1 MLFKRAFPIVGSLLP
16 IIILKG
22 ANKLFRLAKYLK
34 HYKIQSIFGPL
45 FKLIEACFEL
55 AVPLIMADIIDTGI
69 RNEDASY
76 ILWRGGIL
84 VLLGV
89 LGLTCSLTA
98 QYFAAKASVGFGQE
112 LRTALFKHINTLS
125 YTEIDKLGSHTLV
138 TRMTSDINQAQT
150 GVNMILRLFLR
161 SPFIVLGSVIMAFT
175 ISVRLT
181 LIFLIISPAL
191 AFVIYKIMTST
202 IPRYKKVQKTLDKTN
217 LITSENLVGTRVVRA
232 FSRQKDEQE
241 EFEKNAEELYKMQVA
256 AGKISAIMNPAT
268 YVLVNLAIAAI
279 LWFGGKS
286 VDTGSISQGEVIAL
300 LNYMNQILLALLA
313 VALLVTNITKM
324 YACAGRINEVFDVHT
339 SVSDEGSTPVSEKSG
354 SPRVEFRNVSFR
366 YSGSGEDTLEDISF
380 TAQKG
385 ETVGIIGGTGSG
397 KTSVINLIPRFYDV
411 SQGSVL
417 VDGTDV
423 KSYPFSQLRHKMGI
437 VPQKAVLFKGSVRDN
452 MRWRDEN
459 ATDEDI
465 WQALEIAQA
474 KDFVEQKQGQL
485 DFEILQQGK
494 NLSGGQRQRLTIA
507 RALVG
512 KPEILILDDS
522 ASALDLVTDAALRRA
537 IAEKTQGMTVFIVSQ
552 RISSIRS
559 ADKIIVLEDGR
570 IAGIGTHSELY
581 KSCGVYKEICL
592 SQLSEKEVAQH
603 G

>member
-1 MLFKRAFPIVGSLLP
+1 M
-16 IIILKG
+16 
-22 ANKLFRLAKYLK
+22 FRLAKYLK
-34 HYKIQSIFGPL
+34 HYKIQSIFGPV

-69 RNEDASY
+69 KNEDSSY

-98 QYFAAKASVGFGQE
+98 QYFAAKASVGFGRE

-175 ISVRLT
+175 ISVKLT
-181 LIFLIISPAL
+181 LIFLIMSPAL
-191 AFVIYKIMTST
+191 AYVIYKIMTAT
-202 IPRYKKVQKTLDKTN
+202 IPRFKKVQSTVDKTN
-217 LITSENLVGTRVVRA
+217 LQTSENLTGTRVVRA
-232 FSRQKDEQE
+232 FSRQKDEQA
-241 EFEKNAEELYKMQVA
+241 EFEKNAEQLRAMQIT
-256 AGKISAIMNPAT
+256 AGRISAIMNPAT

-286 VDTGSISQGEVIAL
+286 VDTGSITQGEVIAL

-313 VALLVTNITKM
+313 VALLVTNITRM

-339 SVSDEGSTPVSEKSG
+339 SVSDEGNTAVPEDKSA
-354 SPRVEFRNVSFR
+354 PKVEFRNVSFC
-366 YSGSGEDTLEDISF
+366 YAGSGENTLDDITF
-380 TAQKG
+380 AVQKG

-397 KTSVINLIPRFYDV
+397 KTSVINLIPRFYDAT
-411 SQGSVL
+411 QGSVL

-423 KSYPFSQLRHKMGI
+423 KHYPFAQLRGKIGI
-437 VPQKAVLFKGSVRDN
+437 VPQKAVLFKGTVREN
-452 MRWRDEN
+452 MCWRDEN
-459 ATDEDI
+459 ATDEQI
-465 WQALEIAQA
+465 WNALEIAQA
-474 KDFVEQKQGQL
+474 KDFIEQKQGQL
-485 DFEILQQGK
+485 DYLINQQGK

-512 KPEILILDDS
+512 NPEILILDDS
-522 ASALDLVTDAALRRA
+522 ASALDLVTDAALRKA
-537 IAEKTQGMTVFIVSQ
+537 IAEKTDGITVFIVSQ
-552 RISSIRS
+552 RISSIKN
-559 ADKIIVLEDGR
+559 ADKIIVLDDGK
-570 IAGIGTHSELY
+570 IAGIGTHMQLY
-581 KSCGVYKEICL
+581 KTCSVYKEICL

>member
-1 MLFKRAFPIVGSLLP
+1 M
-16 IIILKG
+16 
-22 ANKLFRLAKYLK
+22 FRLAKYLK
-34 HYKIQSIFGPL
+34 HYKIQSIFGPV

-69 RNEDASY
+69 KNEDSSY

-98 QYFAAKASVGFGQE
+98 QYFAAKASVGFGRE

-175 ISVRLT
+175 ISVKLT
-181 LIFLIISPAL
+181 LIFLIMSPAL
-191 AFVIYKIMTST
+191 AYVIYKIMTAT
-202 IPRYKKVQKTLDKTN
+202 IPRFKKVQSTLDKTN
-217 LITSENLVGTRVVRA
+217 LQTSENLTGTRVVRA
-232 FSRQKDEQE
+232 FSRQKDEQA
-241 EFEKNAEELYKMQVA
+241 EFEKNAEQLRAMQIT
-256 AGKISAIMNPAT
+256 AGRISAIMNPAT

-286 VDTGSISQGEVIAL
+286 VDTGSITQGEVIAL

-313 VALLVTNITKM
+313 VTLLVTNITRM

-339 SVSDEGSTPVSEKSG
+339 SVSDEGSTDVADNRSAPS
-354 SPRVEFRNVSFR
+354 VEFRNVDFR
-366 YSGSGEDTLEDISF
+366 YAGAGENVLEGISF

-397 KTSVINLIPRFYDV
+397 KTSVINLIPRFYDAT
-411 SQGSVL
+411 QGSVL

-423 KSYPFSQLRHKMGI
+423 KHYPFAQLRGKIGI
-437 VPQKAVLFKGSVRDN
+437 VPQKAVLFKGTVREN
-452 MRWRDEN
+452 MCWRDEN
-459 ATDEDI
+459 ASDEDI
-465 WQALEIAQA
+465 WNALEIAQA
-474 KDFVEQKQGQL
+474 KDFIEQKQGQL
-485 DFEILQQGK
+485 DYLINQQGK

-512 KPEILILDDS
+512 NPEILILDDS
-522 ASALDLVTDAALRRA
+522 ASALDLVTDAALRKA
-537 IAEKTQGMTVFIVSQ
+537 IAEKTDGITVFIVSQ
-552 RISSIRS
+552 RISSIKN
-559 ADKIIVLEDGR
+559 ADKIIVLDDGK
-570 IAGIGTHSELY
+570 IAGIGTHMQLY
-581 KSCGVYKEICL
+581 KTCSVYKEICL

>member
-1 MLFKRAFPIVGSLLP
+1 M
-16 IIILKG
+16 
-22 ANKLFRLAKYLK
+22 FRLAKYLN
-34 HYKIQSIFGPL
+34 HYKIQSIFGPV

-69 RNEDASY
+69 KNEDASY

-112 LRTALFKHINTLS
+112 LRTALFKHIGTLS

-175 ISVRLT
+175 ISVKLT
-181 LIFLIISPAL
+181 LIFLLISPAL
-191 AFVIYKIMTST
+191 AFVIYKIMSAT
-202 IPRYKKVQKTLDKTN
+202 IPRYKRVQKTLDRTN
-217 LITSENLVGTRVVRA
+217 LLTSENLVGTRVIRA
-232 FSRQKDEQE
+232 FSRQKDEQQ
-241 EFEKNAEELYKMQVA
+241 EFEKNAEQLRRMQIVA
-256 AGKISAIMNPAT
+256 GRISAVMNPAT

-286 VDTGSISQGEVIAL
+286 VDTGSITQGEVIAL

-324 YACAGRINEVFDVHT
+324 YACSARINEVFDVST
-339 SVSDEGSTPVSEKSG
+339 TISDDGNTTVTADPAA
-354 SPRVEFRNVSFR
+354 PAVEFRGVSFA
-366 YSGSGEDTLEDISF
+366 YAGAGENTLEDISF
-380 TAQKG
+380 TAAKG
-385 ETVGIIGGTGSG
+385 ETIGIIGGTGSG
-397 KTSVINLIPRFYDV
+397 KSSVINLIPRFYDAT
-411 SQGSVL
+411 SGSVL

-423 KSYPFSQLRHKMGI
+423 KSYPFAQLRSKIGI
-437 VPQKAVLFKGSVRDN
+437 VPQKAVLFKGTVRDN
-452 MRWRDEN
+452 MRFRDEN

-474 KDFVEQKQGQL
+474 KDFVQQKQGGL

-522 ASALDLVTDAALRRA
+522 ASALDLVTDAALRKA

-552 RISSIRS
+552 RISSIRN
-559 ADKIIVLEDGR
+559 ADKIIVLEDGK
-570 IAGIGTHSELY
+570 IAGIGTHAELFR
-581 KSCGVYKEICL
+581 SCDVYKEICL
-592 SQLSEKEVAQH
+592 SQLSEKEVAQY

>member
-1 MLFKRAFPIVGSLLP
+1 M
-16 IIILKG
+16 
-22 ANKLFRLAKYLK
+22 FRLAKYLK
-34 HYKIQSIFGPL
+34 HYKIQSIFGPV

-69 RNEDASY
+69 KNEDSSY

-98 QYFAAKASVGFGQE
+98 QYFAAKASVGFGRE

-175 ISVRLT
+175 ISVKLT
-181 LIFLIISPAL
+181 LIFLIMSPAL
-191 AFVIYKIMTST
+191 AYVIYKIMTAT
-202 IPRYKKVQKTLDKTN
+202 IPRFKKVQSTLDKTN
-217 LITSENLVGTRVVRA
+217 LQTSENLTGTRVVRA
-232 FSRQKDEQE
+232 FSRQKDEQA
-241 EFEKNAEELYKMQVA
+241 EFEKNAEQLRAMQIT
-256 AGKISAIMNPAT
+256 AGRISAIMNPAT

-286 VDTGSISQGEVIAL
+286 VDTGSITQGEVIAL

-313 VALLVTNITKM
+313 VALLVTNITRM

-339 SVSDEGSTPVSEKSG
+339 SVSDEGSTDVADNRSAPS
-354 SPRVEFRNVSFR
+354 VEFRNVDFK
-366 YSGSGEDTLEDISF
+366 YAGAGENVLEGISF

-397 KTSVINLIPRFYDV
+397 KTSVINLIPRFYDAT
-411 SQGSVL
+411 QGSVL

-423 KSYPFSQLRHKMGI
+423 KHYPFAQLRGKIGI
-437 VPQKAVLFKGSVRDN
+437 VPQKAVLFKGTVREN
-452 MRWRDEN
+452 MCWRDEN
-459 ATDEDI
+459 ATDEQI
-465 WQALEIAQA
+465 WNALEIAQA
-474 KDFVEQKQGQL
+474 KDFIEQKQGQL
-485 DFEILQQGK
+485 DYLINQQGK

-512 KPEILILDDS
+512 NPEILILDDS
-522 ASALDLVTDAALRRA
+522 ASALDLVTDAALRKA
-537 IAEKTQGMTVFIVSQ
+537 IAEKTDGITVFIVSQ
-552 RISSIRS
+552 RISSIKN
-559 ADKIIVLEDGR
+559 ADKIIVLDDGK
-570 IAGIGTHSELY
+570 IAGIGTHMQLY
-581 KSCGVYKEICL
+581 KTCSVYKEICL

>member
-1 MLFKRAFPIVGSLLP
+1 M
-16 IIILKG
+16 
-22 ANKLFRLAKYLK
+22 FRLAKYLK
-34 HYKIQSIFGPL
+34 HYKIQSIFGPV

-69 RNEDASY
+69 KNEDSSY

-98 QYFAAKASVGFGQE
+98 QYFAAKASVGFGRE

-175 ISVRLT
+175 ISVKLT
-181 LIFLIISPAL
+181 LIFLIMSPAL
-191 AFVIYKIMTST
+191 AYVIYKIMTAT
-202 IPRYKKVQKTLDKTN
+202 IPRFKKVQSTLDKTN
-217 LITSENLVGTRVVRA
+217 LQTSENLTGTRVVRA
-232 FSRQKDEQE
+232 FSRQKDEQA
-241 EFEKNAEELYKMQVA
+241 EFEKNAEQLRAMQIT
-256 AGKISAIMNPAT
+256 AGRISAIMNPAT

-286 VDTGSISQGEVIAL
+286 VDTGSITQGEVIAL

-313 VALLVTNITKM
+313 VALLVTNITRM

-339 SVSDEGSTPVSEKSG
+339 SVSDEGSTDVADNRSAPS
-354 SPRVEFRNVSFR
+354 VEFRNVDFK
-366 YSGSGEDTLEDISF
+366 YAGAGENVLEGISF

-397 KTSVINLIPRFYDV
+397 KTSVINLIPRFYDAT
-411 SQGSVL
+411 QGSVL

-423 KSYPFSQLRHKMGI
+423 KHYPFAQLRGKIGI
-437 VPQKAVLFKGSVRDN
+437 VPQKAVLFKGTVREN
-452 MRWRDEN
+452 MCWRDEN
-459 ATDEDI
+459 ASDEDI
-465 WQALEIAQA
+465 WNALEIAQA
-474 KDFVEQKQGQL
+474 KDFIEQKQGQL
-485 DFEILQQGK
+485 DYLINQQGK

-512 KPEILILDDS
+512 NPEILILDDS
-522 ASALDLVTDAALRRA
+522 ASALDLVTDAALRKA
-537 IAEKTQGMTVFIVSQ
+537 IAEKTDGITVFIVSQ
-552 RISSIRS
+552 RISSIKN
-559 ADKIIVLEDGR
+559 ADKIIVLDDGK
-570 IAGIGTHSELY
+570 IAGIGTHMQLY
-581 KSCGVYKEICL
+581 KTCSVYKEICL

>member
-1 MLFKRAFPIVGSLLP
+1 M
-16 IIILKG
+16 
-22 ANKLFRLAKYLK
+22 FRLAKYLK
-34 HYKIQSIFGPL
+34 HYKIQSIFGPV

-69 RNEDASY
+69 KNEDSSY

-98 QYFAAKASVGFGQE
+98 QYFAAKASVGFGRE

-175 ISVRLT
+175 ISVKLT
-181 LIFLIISPAL
+181 LIFLIMSPAL
-191 AFVIYKIMTST
+191 AYVIYKIMTAT
-202 IPRYKKVQKTLDKTN
+202 IPRFKKVQSTLDKTN
-217 LITSENLVGTRVVRA
+217 LQTSENLTGTRVVRA
-232 FSRQKDEQE
+232 FSRQKDEQA
-241 EFEKNAEELYKMQVA
+241 EFEKNAEQLRAMQIT
-256 AGKISAIMNPAT
+256 AGRISAIMNPAT

-286 VDTGSISQGEVIAL
+286 VDTGSITQGEVIAL

-313 VALLVTNITKM
+313 VALLVTNITRM

-339 SVSDEGSTPVSEKSG
+339 SVSDEGSTDVADNRSAPS
-354 SPRVEFRNVSFR
+354 VEFRNVDFR
-366 YSGSGEDTLEDISF
+366 YAGAGENVLEGISF

-397 KTSVINLIPRFYDV
+397 KTSVINLIPRFYDAT
-411 SQGSVL
+411 QGSVL

-423 KSYPFSQLRHKMGI
+423 KHYPFAQLRGKIGI
-437 VPQKAVLFKGSVRDN
+437 VPQKAVLFKGTVREN
-452 MRWRDEN
+452 MCWRDEN
-459 ATDEDI
+459 ASDEDI
-465 WQALEIAQA
+465 WNALEIAQA
-474 KDFVEQKQGQL
+474 KDFIEQKQGQL
-485 DFEILQQGK
+485 DYLINQQGK

-512 KPEILILDDS
+512 NPEILILDDS
-522 ASALDLVTDAALRRA
+522 ASALDLVTDAALRKA
-537 IAEKTQGMTVFIVSQ
+537 IAEKTDGITVFIVSQ
-552 RISSIRS
+552 RISSIKN
-559 ADKIIVLEDGR
+559 ADKIIVLDDGK
-570 IAGIGTHSELY
+570 IASIGTHMQLY
-581 KSCGVYKEICL
+581 KTCSVYKEICL

>member
-1 MLFKRAFPIVGSLLP
+1 M
-16 IIILKG
+16 
-22 ANKLFRLAKYLK
+22 FRLAKYLK
-34 HYKIQSIFGPL
+34 HYKIQSIFGPV

-69 RNEDASY
+69 KNEDSSY

-98 QYFAAKASVGFGQE
+98 QYFAAKASVGFGRE

-175 ISVRLT
+175 ISVKLT
-181 LIFLIISPAL
+181 LIFLIMSPAL
-191 AFVIYKIMTST
+191 AYVIYKIMTAT
-202 IPRYKKVQKTLDKTN
+202 IPRFKKVQSTLDKTN
-217 LITSENLVGTRVVRA
+217 LQTSENLTGTRVVRA
-232 FSRQKDEQE
+232 FSRQKDEQA
-241 EFEKNAEELYKMQVA
+241 EFEKNAEQLRAMQIT
-256 AGKISAIMNPAT
+256 AGRISAIMNPAT

-286 VDTGSISQGEVIAL
+286 VDTGSITQGEVIAL

-313 VALLVTNITKM
+313 VALLVTNITRM

-339 SVSDEGSTPVSEKSG
+339 SVSDEGSTDVADNRSAPS
-354 SPRVEFRNVSFR
+354 VEFRNVDFR
-366 YSGSGEDTLEDISF
+366 YAGAGENVLEGISF

-397 KTSVINLIPRFYDV
+397 KTSVINLIPRFYDAT
-411 SQGSVL
+411 QGSVL

-423 KSYPFSQLRHKMGI
+423 KHYPFAQLRGKIGI
-437 VPQKAVLFKGSVRDN
+437 VPQKAVLFKGTVREN
-452 MRWRDEN
+452 MCWRDEN
-459 ATDEDI
+459 ASDEDI
-465 WQALEIAQA
+465 WNALEIAQA
-474 KDFVEQKQGQL
+474 KDFIEQKQGQL
-485 DFEILQQGK
+485 DYLINQQGK

-512 KPEILILDDS
+512 NPEILILDDS
-522 ASALDLVTDAALRRA
+522 ASALDLVTDAALRKA
-537 IAEKTQGMTVFIVSQ
+537 IAEKTDGITVFIVSQ
-552 RISSIRS
+552 RISSIKN
-559 ADKIIVLEDGR
+559 ADKIIVLDDGK
-570 IAGIGTHSELY
+570 IAGIGTHMQLY
-581 KSCGVYKEICL
+581 KTCSVYKEICL